1 MEEDQ
6 NYENQRIISQFR
18 FKIGELVMIRNKAR
32 TKGDAKWNGP
42 FIVHKLH
49 DRGVV
54 VTLAD
59 GKLMPYHESDV
70 KRFKVPV
77 IADHPSGREF
87 VGDIAEEA
95 VERTILGLRFGL
107 FRRISLCAPIT
118 PNSFE

>member
-1 MEEDQ
+1 
-6 NYENQRIISQFR
+6 
-18 FKIGELVMIRNKAR
+18 MIRNKAR

-107 FRRISLCAPIT
+107 FRRISLLLQLRLILL
-118 PNSFE
+118 NKSFPQKLSCPLSLFSL